1 MSKEIKIIKFTES
14 LYDVVG
20 DKIREFCEKTY
31 YGGIICSFEQSYD
44 GKEWT
49 KESEFASFE
58 NCTDLCY
65 ENDWNE
71 GQTYLQNLRI
81 WHLDELYIL
90 IDAFEAVSKIV
101 DAWNEHEWPEYLEE
115 DVGKILKE
123 AGYI

>member
-1 MSKEIKIIKFTES
+1 MNKEIKIIKFTES
-14 LYDVVG
+14 LYDIVG
-20 DKIREFCEKTY
+20 DKIREFCEETY
-31 YGGIICSFEQSYD
+31 YGDIICSFEQSYD

-58 NCTDLCY
+58 NGTDLIY

-71 GQTYLQNLRI
+71 GQTYLRNLRI
-81 WHLDELYIL
+81 WHLDELRIL

-101 DAWNEHEWPEYLEE
+101 EAWNEEEWPEYFEE
-115 DVGKILKE
+115 RVGKILKE